1 MDLLFHRPPFLPIH
15 TIQKKRGQGF
25 GKPKSLWKLF
35 FRKVPPP
42 LQFNQSSI
50 IRFVFQRLCIQ
61 NH

>member
-1 MDLLFHRPPFLPIH
+1 M
-15 TIQKKRGQGF
+15 GF
-25 GKPKSLWKLF
+25 GEGRGKLF

-50 IRFVFQRLCIQ
+50 TRFVFQRLCIQ